1 MIVLT
6 VHMLGPRTA
15 QGLTKA
21 ALEAA
26 QSAVNQRLSGGG
38 GGSRSSGSGGK
49 VSLSSNFP
57 PLYYTILKPDDFTG
71 YLRF

>member
-1 MIVLT
+1 MSLN
-6 VHMLGPRTA
+6 LSGPRTA

-38 GGSRSSGSGGK
+38 SGSRSSGSGGK
-49 VSLSSNFP
+49 VSFSCNI
-57 PLYYTILKPDDFTG
+57 T
-71 YLRF
+71 RMQ